1 VKEEPPSRTT
11 WLLPIGVFIAML
23 AVWLLIASLR
33 LFPPAS
39 FPSPLAVARGFG
51 QEIASGQMLE
61 DTIASLF
68 RVTVGFVLA
77 VVLAIPLGLWMG
89 HHALARRALLPTVN
103 FFRNLS
109 PLAWI
114 PFAVL
119 WFGIGDLPA
128 IFLIFLSTF
137 FTVALAVSAAVANI
151 PVVYFQ
157 AAREYGLR
165 GIQLLTG
172 VTLPAI
178 MPQVVT
184 TLRVTAGVAW
194 MVVVAAEM
202 IAGRD
207 GLGFAIWDSR
217 NGLRTDLAV
226 GEMIVIGIIGV
237 GIDRLLMQLT
247 RMPSIRWGYER

>member
-1 VKEEPPSRTT
+1 MPA
-11 WLLPIGVFIAML
+11 GVFIGLL
-23 AVWLLIASLR
+23 AVWAGIAALH

-39 FPSPLAVARGFG
+39 FPSPMAVVRGFEE
-51 QEIASGQMLE
+51 EIGSGRLLD

-68 RVTVGFVLA
+68 RVTAGFVLA
-77 VVLAIPLGLWMG
+77 VVLAVPLGLWLG
-89 HHALARRALLPTVN
+89 HHARVRQALLPTVN

-119 WFGIGDLPA
+119 WFGIGDAPA

-151 PVVYFQ
+151 PSVYFQ

-165 GIQLLTG
+165 GLQLLTG

-178 MPQVVT
+178 MPQVIT
-184 TLRVTAGVAW
+184 TLRVTAGIAW

-217 NGLRTDLAV
+217 NGLRTDLAIC
-226 GEMIVIGIIGV
+226 EMIVIGVIGV